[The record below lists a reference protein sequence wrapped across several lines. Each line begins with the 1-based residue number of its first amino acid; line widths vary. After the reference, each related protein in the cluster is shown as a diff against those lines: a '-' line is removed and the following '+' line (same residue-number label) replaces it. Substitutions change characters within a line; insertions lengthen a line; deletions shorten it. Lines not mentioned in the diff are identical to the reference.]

1 MTAVETD
8 LLVIG
13 AGPTGLFAAYYA
25 GFRGLRVAVVDSL
38 PELGGQI
45 TAMYPEK
52 AILDVAGFP
61 TIKGRDL
68 VEGLVAQAATAD
80 PEYFLDRT
88 ALSLKHGGDSV
99 TIGLDDGTEITAG
112 AVLITAGIGKFS
124 PRPLPAGDGWL
135 GKGMEFFVPS
145 FAPYA
150 GKDVVIVGGGDS
162 AFDWALHLE
171 PVAKTVTLVHRR
183 DAFRAHQR
191 TVDAVR
197 ESAVEIVTKAEVSAL
212 RGNGALEEV
221 DITVDG
227 EVTTRPA
234 QAVVAALGF
243 IADLGPLQTWG
254 IEVQKRHVVVG
265 PSMQTSLERVFA
277 AGDITEYPG
286 KVRLIAVGFGE
297 AATAVNNAAVAID
310 PQRPRLPRPLQRG
323 LLMAGGREKVKMSDR
338 EVADFLAEKV
348 KVQVATA
355 GKDGAPHLTT
365 LFYVVRDG
373 EIAFWTYGRSQK
385 IRNLERDPR
394 ITCLVEDGDD
404 YFELRGVSI
413 TGKAELVRDPERIFE
428 IGSSVATRMV
438 GASSF
443 EELGDIGR
451 AEVER
456 QAQKRIAVIVHPD
469 HVATWD
475 HSKMV

>member
-1 MTAVETD
+1 MPPSNARAETD
-8 LLVIG
+8 LLIIG

-61 TIKGRDL
+61 TVKGRDL
-68 VEGLVAQAATAD
+68 VEGLVEQAGTAS

-88 ALSLKHGGDSV
+88 ALTLRHDGDTV

-135 GKGMEFFVPS
+135 GRGLEFFVPS

-171 PVAKTVTLVHRR
+171 PVAASVALVHRR

-191 TVDAVR
+191 TVDAVKD
-197 ESAVEIVTKAEVSAL
+197 SAVDIITKAEVSAL
-212 RGNGALEEV
+212 RGDPTLEEV

-227 EVTTRPA
+227 ETTTRKA

-243 IADLGPLQTWG
+243 LADLGPLQTWG
-254 IEVQKRHVVVG
+254 IDVLKRHVVVDS
-265 PSMQTSLERVFA
+265 SMRTSLERVFA

-310 PQRPRLPRPLQRG
+310 PSAHVFPG
-323 LLMAGGREKVKMSDR
+323 
-338 EVADFLAEKV
+338 
-348 KVQVATA
+348 
-355 GKDGAPHLTT
+355 H
-365 LFYVVRDG
+365 
-373 EIAFWTYGRSQK
+373 
-385 IRNLERDPR
+385 
-394 ITCLVEDGDD
+394 
-404 YFELRGVSI
+404 
-413 TGKAELVRDPERIFE
+413 
-428 IGSSVATRMV
+428 SSEA
-438 GASSF
+438 
-443 EELGDIGR
+443 
-451 AEVER
+451 
-456 QAQKRIAVIVHPD
+456 
-469 HVATWD
+469 
-475 HSKMV
+475 